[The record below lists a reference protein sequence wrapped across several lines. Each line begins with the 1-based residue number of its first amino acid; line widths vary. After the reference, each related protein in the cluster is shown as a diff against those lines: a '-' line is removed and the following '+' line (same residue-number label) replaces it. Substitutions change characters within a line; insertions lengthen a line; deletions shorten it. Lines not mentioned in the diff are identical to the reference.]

1 MKNNFKISRLTQ
13 LVLML
18 SVGLLGIGTQTTAAQ
33 FVPPT
38 IRIVVPERFRVL
50 TDQFFDLRIEAENL
64 GSSRVRPQITVYDE
78 NGKQELI
85 NYAGQY
91 EVTSDNDNNPNNIDR
106 AYTYRKMSF
115 SKPGIKTIQVVVADG
130 RRLYGSITQIS
141 VQDFDLRG
149 QKNIVLFIGDAMG
162 TAYRDSSRIVAQST
176 ANRFREGWFDELQ
189 QMDKMP
195 VTGMMMTYSLE
206 NIVPDSAN
214 TASAWSNGN
223 KTVNGALNVFP
234 DNNDFRYSSSNL
246 QATKQ
251 YALDNPRIETLWQYL
266 KRLYNYKT
274 GIVST
279 ADITDATPAGEG
291 AHSVTR
297 SLLNDIARQY
307 VDGTI
312 NPGIQFDVIMGGGL
326 EHFTQRTAANSGD
339 TRNLVAE
346 LQNSGFTYVQN
357 RAELNAINTA
367 NSPAR
372 LLGLFRTGNM
382 NVAYDKLNLTR
393 PADEPAPNF
402 GGFTDQPY
410 LDEMTDKA
418 IAALDKG
425 NSPFI
430 LMVEGASIDKQ
441 SHPNYA
447 AGQIWDNIEF
457 DKAVGIGRAF
467 TNRNEQSQAKNLI
480 VTTADHDQ
488 SMSIIGAVDTSVPN
502 AVQNVISTLIY
513 PNANRGQG
521 NLGIENRV
529 GETSGFP
536 DYEDTN
542 GDRYPENT
550 NRIRIKVGYR
560 TGDHTGSSVPVTAE
574 GAGALIFYG
583 YYDQTD
589 IFFKMAKVLSMN
601 TQPLDNALEYKQ
613 KVDVPYFTPDYFF
626 GSGKSKGDT
635 LQKSDSIQ
643 WIKNAP
649 LVAPR
654 LVTDEDRAAHDEEHR
669 EN

>member
-1 MKNNFKISRLTQ
+1 MQKTFKISRLTR

-18 SVGLLGIGTQTTAAQ
+18 TVSALGMGAQTATAQ

-64 GSSRVRPQITVYDE
+64 GSSRVRPQITVFDE
-78 NGKQELI
+78 NGKQESI

-91 EVTSDNDNNPNNIDR
+91 EVTNDNDNNPNNIDR

-115 SKPGIKTIQVVVADG
+115 TKPGIKTIQVLMIDG
-130 RRLYGSITQIS
+130 RRVYGSITQIS

-195 VTGMMMTYSLE
+195 VTGMMMTYSIE

-234 DNNDFRYSSSNL
+234 DNNDFRFSSSNL

-251 YALDNPRIETLWQYL
+251 FALDNPRVETLWQYL
-266 KRLYNYKT
+266 KRRYNYKT

-291 AHSVTR
+291 AHSITR

-346 LQNSGFTYVQN
+346 LQSAGFTYVQN
-357 RAELNAINTA
+357 RTELNAINTA
-367 NSPAR
+367 NSPGK

-382 NVAYDKLNLTR
+382 NVAYDKLGLAR

-402 GGFTDQPY
+402 GGFTDQPF

-425 NSPFI
+425 DAPFI
-430 LMVEGASIDKQ
+430 LMIEGASIDKQ

-457 DKAVGIGRAF
+457 DKSVGVGRAF

-536 DYEDTN
+536 DYEDAN

-613 KVDVPYFTPDYFF
+613 RIDVPYFTPDYFF
-626 GSGKSKGDT
+626 SQKGTKGET
-635 LQKSDSIQ
+635 LQKGDSIQ
-643 WIKNAP
+643 WMKNAP

-654 LVTDEDRAAHDEEHR
+654 LTTDEDRAAHDEEHR